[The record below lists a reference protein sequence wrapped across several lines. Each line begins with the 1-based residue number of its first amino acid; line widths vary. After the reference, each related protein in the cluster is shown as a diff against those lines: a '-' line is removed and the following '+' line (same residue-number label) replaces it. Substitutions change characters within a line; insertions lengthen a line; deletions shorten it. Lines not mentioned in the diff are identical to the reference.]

1 MHHKIGLASELRHQ
15 DVSRAKVAFG
25 EIYKS
30 YQAVLYLIA
39 KKIVKDPTEA
49 EDLAS
54 GTLLKLW
61 EKRFDIKNDKHLAGY
76 LKLTLI
82 GSCLKLLDR
91 QQLKNQLSHN
101 LQNISEQAPVISILQ
116 NLDIYKRA
124 MEIVE
129 TMPRQT
135 GEVCRLLLQDMSPE
149 EIAEKLGITLETA
162 RTQASRARKILDNK
176 LRKSPDSDAYLML
189 LFLYYMG
196 STYSA

>member
-1 MHHKIGLASELRHQ
+1 MHHKIGLASELRHL

-30 YQAVLYLIA
+30 YQAVLCLIA

-49 EDLAS
+49 EDLA
-54 GTLLKLW
+54 GETLLKLW
-61 EKRFDIKNDKHLAGY
+61 KKRAEIKDDKHLAGY

-82 GSCLKLLDR
+82 GACFKLLDR

-116 NLDIYKRA
+116 YLDIYKRVL
-124 MEIVE
+124 EIVE

-135 GEVCRLLLQDMSPE
+135 GEVCRLVLQDMSPE
-149 EIAEKLGITLETA
+149 EIAEKLGIPLQTA
-162 RTQASRARKILDNK
+162 RTQASRARKILHNK

-189 LFLYYMG
+189 LFLSYVG
-196 STYSA
+196 ITYTA